1 MRGDLRKD
9 YDASIGQM
17 RFHFG
22 TNASAGFSRSSWK
35 GPPRPEALFVDE
47 NACIGH
53 SLFSLTLFVLQIRT
67 FSRVLSIS
75 LVFDYHLLKILLQL
89 SYNAAGCRECVH
101 HASNT
106 FVMDE
111 ATGCAQVKVQ
121 YGDSD
126 QNIEVK
132 IPLNRISTNRK
143 YIEQN
148 IYLFIWFIRGMV
160 HKLSGFC

>member
-1 MRGDLRKD
+1 MHR
-9 YDASIGQM
+9 S
-17 RFHFG
+17 
-22 TNASAGFSRSSWK
+22 FS
-35 GPPRPEALFVDE
+35 
-47 NACIGH
+47 
-53 SLFSLTLFVLQIRT
+53 
-67 FSRVLSIS
+67 VLSHPVCITTSYIHQSCQFS

-89 SYNAAGCRECVH
+89 SYNVAGCRECVH

-111 ATGCAQVKVQ
+111 ATGCARVKVQ